1 MNGISALKETP
12 ESSLAPSAQSGH
24 SKEMTVYELG
34 SRLSPD
40 SKLAVA
46 LKLDFAASR
55 TGKNKCLLLNALSL
69 WYICY
74 SRKDEH
80 KY

>member
-1 MNGISALKETP
+1 MSELISKDT
-12 ESSLAPSAQSGH
+12 LAPSTTARNSI
-24 SKEMTVYELG
+24 YELG

>member
-40 SKLAVA
+40 TKSVSVLV
-46 LKLDFAASR
+46 LNSPASR
-55 TGKNKCLLLNALSL
+55 TMRKQCLLLTLPS
-69 WYICY
+69 WYSVIVAQT
-74 SRKDEH
+74 D
-80 KY
+80 